1 MMSSHLMM
9 GKILLC
15 FLIPSLLSLHV
26 VAGGGEDGVV
36 LSWLRYWVVLGTGL
50 VLEYILEKLEGVT
63 VTVVKIVLVL
73 WCLAPVEYN
82 GSDVLFTYV
91 LLPIHNTIQY
101 GITDIAIPAL
111 VYTKEVVMEG
121 MEIMGEKVFYPS
133 MDILA
138 SGTSVALSAASS
150 FIVHSYNFI
159 GDITGIWFQK
169 MLPPINCAI
178 AIFQHIGINVLEGI
192 VLGLEKLVELVGKTP
207 ELAATCFYSSVDL
220 AIFLFNEGYIAS
232 LASANKISEL
242 SLFVFDCLVSTT
254 IYASEKSLEL
264 SLSGGQAV
272 MATMEDGVSYYKKNQ
287 ENPRLFSQV
296 VKTMIY
302 R

>member
-1 MMSSHLMM
+1 MMSSHLMA

-15 FLIPSLLSLHV
+15 FLVPSMLSLHV
-26 VAGGGEDGVV
+26 IAGGGEEGVV

-63 VTVVKIVLVL
+63 VTVVKIVLVV

-82 GSDVLFTYV
+82 GSDVVFTYV
-91 LLPIHNTIQY
+91 LLPIHNALHY
-101 GITDIAIPAL
+101 GIIDIASPAM

-121 MEIMGEKVFYPS
+121 VEIMGEKVVLPS

-138 SGTSVALSAASS
+138 SGTSAAVSAASS

-159 GDITGIWFQK
+159 GEITGIWFQK

-178 AIFQHIGINVLEGI
+178 AIFQHIGINILEGVVLVLERF
-192 VLGLEKLVELVGKTP
+192 VELVGKTP
-207 ELAATCFYSSVDL
+207 EFATTCFYSSVDL
-220 AIFLFNEGYIAS
+220 AIFLFNEGHDLIISGAS
-232 LASANKISEL
+232 KTAEL
-242 SLFVFDCLVSTT
+242 SIFATQRV
-254 IYASEKSLEL
+254 IEL
-264 SLSGGQAV
+264 SVFAFGTVIEFGILTGQQFSSLL
-272 MATMEDGVSYYKKNQ
+272 EDFNSYYKKNQ

>member
-82 GSDVLFTYV
+82 GSDVLFDYV

-101 GITDIAIPAL
+101 GITDIASPAL
-111 VYTKEVVMEG
+111 IYTKEVVMEG
-121 MEIMGEKVFYPS
+121 VEIIGEKVFYPS

-138 SGTSVALSAASS
+138 SGTSTAISAASS
-150 FIVHSYNFI
+150 FIVYSYNFI

-207 ELAATCFYSSVDL
+207 EFATTCFYSSLDL
-220 AIFLFNEGYIAS
+220 AIFLFNGAYDLIIFG
-232 LASANKISEL
+232 ANKTAEFSIFATQRVIEL
-242 SLFVFDCLVSTT
+242 SVYAFEAAIEFGVITWKTVSS
-254 IYASEKSLEL
+254 ILE
-264 SLSGGQAV
+264 
-272 MATMEDGVSYYKKNQ
+272 DFNSYYKQNQ
-287 ENPRLFSQV
+287 ENPRLFSQAL
-296 VKTMIY
+296 KQLIY

>member
-1 MMSSHLMM
+1 MMSSHLLM

-15 FLIPSLLSLHV
+15 FLLPSLLSLHV
-26 VAGGGEDGVV
+26 IAGGDDEGVV

-63 VTVVKIVLVL
+63 VTVVKIVLVV

-82 GSDVLFTYV
+82 GSDVVFTYV
-91 LLPIHNTIQY
+91 LLPIHNAVHY
-101 GITDIAIPAL
+101 GIIDIASPAMG
-111 VYTKEVVMEG
+111 YTKEVLMEG
-121 MEIMGEKVFYPS
+121 VEIIGAKVVYPS
-133 MDILA
+133 IDILA
-138 SGTSVALSAASS
+138 LGTSAVLS
-150 FIVHSYNFI
+150 FFEHSYTI
-159 GDITGIWFQK
+159 LGEITGIWFQK

-178 AIFQHIGINVLEGI
+178 AIFQHIGINILEGI
-192 VLGLEKLVELVGKTP
+192 VLGLEKCVELIWKTP
-207 ELAATCFYSSVDL
+207 DFATTCFFSSVDL
-220 AIFLFNEGYIAS
+220 AIFLFNVCYEAS
-232 LASANKISEL
+232 LASAQKISEL
-242 SLFVFDCLVSTT
+242 SLVVFDCLVSTS

-264 SLSGGQAV
+264 SISGGQAV

>member
-82 GSDVLFTYV
+82 GSDVLFDYV

-101 GITDIAIPAL
+101 GITDIASPAL
-111 VYTKEVVMEG
+111 IYTKEVVMEG
-121 MEIMGEKVFYPS
+121 VEIIGEKVFYPS

-138 SGTSVALSAASS
+138 SGTSTAISAASS
-150 FIVHSYNFI
+150 FIVYSYNFI

-192 VLGLEKLVELVGKTP
+192 VLGLEKFVELVGKTP
-207 ELAATCFYSSVDL
+207 ELAATCFYSSLDL
-220 AIFLFNEGYIAS
+220 AIFLFNEGYLAS